1 MVGRATI
8 PPFYRHDDLAYA
20 DMGRTTGLRSHV
32 EMTSFPGSCS
42 NRQPEDQDGAKE
54 GSSKVLVR
62 ADVHRGSCRQSRLP
76 PPPPK
81 RESRQHQQVQERQ
94 VSLANENYR
103 PEADVLMAEVNR
115 LISWLEERGMKR
127 QQRDQ
132 ETLPPPPPD
141 EAALLAARDGIMAAA
156 AAVKTLEESQS
167 VAMEDCPDE

>member
-1 MVGRATI
+1 M
-8 PPFYRHDDLAYA
+8 
-20 DMGRTTGLRSHV
+20 
-32 EMTSFPGSCS
+32 
-42 NRQPEDQDGAKE
+42 
-54 GSSKVLVR
+54 LVR
-62 ADVHRGSCRQSRLP
+62 ADVHRGSCRQSRP

-81 RESRQHQQVQERQ
+81 RESRQLQQVQERQ
-94 VSLANENYR
+94 VSLSNENYR

-132 ETLPPPPPD
+132 DNLPPPPPD